1 MTLIKDE
8 IYIDGEGC
16 YDDYPLT
23 IPIEST
29 IKLNNEA
36 DRIQKAK
43 GELPLFDDSDEYDNE
58 DWYDFHFETNGRE
71 VTGLYF
77 DYGIKRTNGYVKID
91 IDETSKRNAW
101 EVICKAWGGEKKY
114 KKCCHKF
121 IHTMEMSAC

>member
-8 IYIDGEGC
+8 IYIDSEGC

-23 IPIEST
+23 IPILST
-29 IKLNNEA
+29 IKLDNEA

-43 GELPLFDDSDEYDNE
+43 GELPLFDDSGEYDCD
-58 DWYDFHFETNGRE
+58 DWYEFHFTTNGKE

-77 DYGIKRTNGYVKID
+77 DYGIKRMDGYGEID
-91 IDETSKRNAW
+91 IDDITKHNAW

-114 KKCCHKF
+114 RRCCDKF
-121 IHTMEMSAC
+121 MHTMEMSAC